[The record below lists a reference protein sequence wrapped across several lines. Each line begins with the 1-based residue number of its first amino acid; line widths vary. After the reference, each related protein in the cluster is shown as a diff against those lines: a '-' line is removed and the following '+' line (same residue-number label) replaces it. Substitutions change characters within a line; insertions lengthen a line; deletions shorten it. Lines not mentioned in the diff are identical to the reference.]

1 MFKDILRYVALGNT
15 GYRILLWD
23 THRPDGRGKS
33 ILGYRL
39 FDPSNKTIFCGED
52 FGSSPMHAI
61 DSVATVR
68 SLIALLT
75 LRPGDTDAEYFA
87 NYTPAQLEFAE
98 SDAEELQMYSIGAD
112 EARRDGGRVYPLRN
126 LPIPKKYGG

>member
-1 MFKDILRYVALGNT
+1 MSGPWELPNAREPDLPTLAGLVA
-15 GYRILLWD
+15 
-23 THRPDGRGKS
+23 
-33 ILGYRL
+33 
-39 FDPSNKTIFCGED
+39 F
-52 FGSSPMHAI
+52 A
-61 DSVATVR
+61 
-68 SLIALLT
+68 